1 MSPGTSLTLRTGRG
15 FAWNWGLA
23 ALLVG
28 LALGPVAARM
38 LAYPYLASLAARA
51 TILAAASVS
60 LQLVVGLAGLV
71 SLGHAAFVGIGAY
84 AALALAMLGLN
95 EAAVSLPAGIAGAAA
110 FAFGTG
116 RLALRTRGVT
126 FIMITLAFAQMAY
139 FVAQSF
145 EVLGGDDGA
154 PLDPPRLLGTS
165 ILAQP
170 FALNALALVV
180 LAGLVLGS
188 RRLAASRFGR
198 VLRAATESEAR
209 VTAAGFDV
217 RRARLAVYGLA
228 GAAGGLAGWLLA
240 VHAGFVSPAMLEWRL
255 SGELLVMVI
264 LGGVARPEG
273 AAIGAVAVV
282 AAEEVLS
289 GLTGHWR
296 LIFGPLIIALVLLR
310 GRGLVRG

>member
-1 MSPGTSLTLRTGRG
+1 MGEGSPGTRAGPGSAWSWG
-15 FAWNWGLA
+15 FAALLA
-23 ALLVG
+23 ALA
-28 LALGPVAARM
+28 LAPIAARA
-38 LAYPYLASLAARA
+38 LAYPYLVSLAGRA
-51 TILAAASVS
+51 TILAAAAVS

-71 SLGHAAFVGIGAY
+71 SLGHAAFLGIGAY
-84 AALALAMLGLN
+84 AALALATMGLN
-95 EAAVSLPAGIAGAAA
+95 EAAVSLPVGIAGAAA
-110 FAFGTG
+110 FALGTG

-145 EVLGGDDGA
+145 EVLDGDDGA

-165 ILAQP
+165 VLDEPAT
-170 FALNALALVV
+170 LNALALIV
-180 LAGLVLGS
+180 LALLVPGS
-188 RRLAASRFGR
+188 RILAASRFGR

-209 VTAAGFDV
+209 ATAAGFDV
-217 RRARLAVYGLA
+217 RRTRLAAYVLA

-289 GLTGHWR
+289 GLTSHWR
-296 LIFGPLIIALVLLR
+296 LIFGPLVIALVLLR
-310 GRGLVRG
+310 GRRLVRR